1 MADLLTERLDQI
13 RERVR
18 IGTVREAASDRDF
31 LMGEVDRLHLLE
43 ESGGQPQPGEH
54 HATTC
59 DQLVGVGRRVC
70 TCGLAGLV
78 GDPGDLVAAD
88 PYGRSAD
95 A

>member
-1 MADLLTERLDQI
+1 MPDLLTERLDQI

-18 IGTVREAASDRDF
+18 VGTVREAAADRDF
-31 LMGEVDRLHLLE
+31 LMAEVDRLHLLTE
-43 ESGGQPQPGEH
+43 EPSRDPREH

-59 DQLVGVGRRVC
+59 DHLVGVGRRIC

-88 PYGRSAD
+88 PYGRSVD
-95 A
+95 AP